1 MTALNAIRAQA
12 LLKWQTLSAREQR
25 GLTVLGLLLGVW
37 LFYAVAVAPALN
49 TLRNSDPRR
58 AQIGQ
63 QQAHMLALQA
73 QAQALKARTPLSRD
87 EALRS
92 LQSLT
97 PNSQI
102 QLNVQG
108 DRVSAQLKAVPAAT
122 LANWLTQARSQAQAL
137 PLEAHLTRSSGAIA
151 NTNTN
156 ATTAPPANN
165 VAWDGTLVLRLPNR
179 GGAAN

>member
-1 MTALNAIRAQA
+1 MKELRAQA
-12 LLKWQTLSAREQR
+12 LARWQALSPREQR
-25 GLTVLGLLLGVW
+25 GVSVLGALLGVL
-37 LFYAVAVAPALN
+37 LFWSIAPALS
-49 TLRNSDPRR
+49 TLRDSDNRR

-73 QAQALKARTPLSRD
+73 QAQALKARAPLSRD

-97 PNSQI
+97 SAQI

-108 DRVSAQLKAVPAAT
+108 DRVTVQLKAVPAST

-137 PLEAHLTRSSGAIA
+137 PVEAHLTRNTTGTASTTPVGNA
-151 NTNTN
+151 NVVVWT
-156 ATTAPPANN
+156 ATSC
-165 VAWDGTLVLRLPNR
+165 
-179 GGAAN
+179 